1 MDEGQQRVGVLAE
14 VLQLLREMGADPV
27 GVAAKAGLPLEILRH
42 EENSITFGER
52 DRLYQACVEETGC
65 SHFGLLI
72 GQRGGTARLG
82 LVGRLMQNAPTFG
95 EAIRDLVT
103 YHHRYIR
110 GAVVYLLVRGDTAFW
125 GYAVYQPD
133 VKAID
138 QMCDVAMAAGFNMV
152 RELSGSTPD
161 EVLLGRNAP
170 ADAGPYRR
178 YYGMTPRFD
187 AEQYALVLP
196 TSCLNI
202 PVPGSDPQLRRR
214 LEQTVAGYWA
224 TREPT
229 IAERVVRLIRPT
241 LMSGEATLEEVAEGL
256 AMHPRTLNRRL
267 SEEGVSFRQLTNDTR
282 FEISRQ
288 MLQST
293 RVSVTE
299 IGLALGY
306 ADASAFTHAF
316 RRSAGMTP
324 TEWRK
329 QFQHTR

>member
-1 MDEGQQRVGVLAE
+1 MDEGQQRVGVLFE
-14 VLQLLREMGADPV
+14 VPHLLREMGADPV
-27 GVAAKAGLPLEILRH
+27 EVIAKAGIPLGILRH
-42 EENSITFGER
+42 EENAITIAER
-52 DRLYQACVEETGC
+52 GKLYQACVEETGC
-65 SHFGLLI
+65 PHFGLLI
-72 GQRGGTARLG
+72 GSRGGTAGLG

-110 GAVVYLLVRGDTAFW
+110 GAVTYLIVRADVAIW

-133 VKAID
+133 AQAVD
-138 QMCDVAMAAGFNMV
+138 QMCDASIAVGFNIL
-152 RELSGSTPD
+152 RELSVERPD
-161 EVLLGRNAP
+161 EVLLGRATP
-170 ADAGPYRR
+170 VEVGPYRHC
-178 YYGMTPRFD
+178 YGMTPRFD

-196 TSCLNI
+196 TRCLRL
-202 PVPGSDPQLRRR
+202 PVPGADPDLRWR
-214 LEQTVAGYWA
+214 LEQTVASYWA

-229 IAERVVRLIRPT
+229 MAERVVRLIRPR

-267 SEEGVSFRQLTNDTR
+267 SEEGTSFRQLTNDIR
-282 FEISRQ
+282 FEVSRQ

-293 RVSVTE
+293 RVSITE

-324 TEWRK
+324 TAWRN
-329 QFQHTR
+329 QFQRAQ